1 MTSWLRRLRAR
12 IRYRRFDNDLRRE
25 LDVHRAMSEDASV
38 ARSVDPLVARAG
50 AARALGNT
58 TMAREEAR
66 GVWLAPSIERAWQD
80 VRYAVR
86 GFRRAPAFTAFAL
99 LTLALGIGDTT
110 AVFSVVD
117 GVLLKPL
124 PYPEPDRLV
133 DVRQST
139 VTPAIDDLP
148 MAASQYFVFRDQ
160 NRTVTDVGLYSNGA
174 VAVTGRGA
182 PERVTVVQ
190 ATDGVLPVLGTAPA
204 LGRLFTRDDDRP
216 DAPPVAVATFA
227 YWRDALGSDPA
238 AIGRSL
244 VLDGTPTTIVGVLPK
259 RFRFL
264 DVDDLSL
271 VMPLRFDRGKTFL
284 AGFNWSMVARLR
296 PGATEASVAADM
308 ARLLPV
314 VNRSFPS
321 PPGMS
326 AAMLDHA
333 GFQTHVRQ
341 LKQAVVGD
349 VGHVLWIVMGTI
361 AFVLLIA
368 CANVGNLLLVRAE
381 GRRRELAVR
390 AALGAGARRIAA
402 GLLTESLVLGLAG
415 GALGLFV
422 AATTVHLL
430 VAIAPAGLPRLHE
443 IGIDTRTVLFTFAVS
458 LVAALLFGGIPIMRR
473 GAAGLGTALRSGD
486 RSASATRAQHRT
498 RGALV
503 VVQVALALVVLV
515 SSGLM
520 IRTYR
525 ALTHVDPGFRA
536 PASVQTF
543 RLAIP
548 GTEVPD
554 REQVVHVQEDIIRR
568 LAAIPGVAAAGVSNR
583 IPMDGATAVIP
594 VYAKGRAY
602 AADQVPP
609 VRQFKRIS
617 PGFLQT
623 LGTPLVAGR
632 DFTWADIDNDHRVAM
647 VSEGLARELWREPA
661 AALGQYIRVGLGLGD
676 DPWREVV
683 GVVADVYDNGV
694 SQAAP
699 TTAYWPL
706 RMDNFEGDRPSVIRN
721 FSVAIRSDRAGTD
734 ALMTEV
740 RQAVWASNPS
750 LPIANVRT
758 LDDYYRQS
766 MARTSFTLVMLLIA
780 GGIALLLGVVG
791 LYSVIAYAVTQRTR
805 EIGIR
810 AALGAR
816 PAQLASAFV
825 RSGLW
830 LTVIGLAGG
839 TAAALALTRLMTSL
853 LFGVS
858 PFDPLTYLGV
868 AVALI
873 ATTCLASYGPPRDA
887 GRSGDHTAAGIDDKS
902 EVGSQKWVPGS
913 PRT

>member
-12 IRYRRFDNDLRRE
+12 VRYRRFDDDLRRE

-38 ARSVDPLVARAG
+38 ASGVDPLTARAG
-50 AARALGNT
+50 AARALGNM

-66 GVWLAPSIERAWQD
+66 GVWLAPSLERVWQD

-99 LTLALGIGDTT
+99 LTLALGIGGTT

-139 VTPAIDDLP
+139 QTPALDDLP
-148 MAASQYFVFRDQ
+148 MAASQYFIFRDE
-160 NRTVTDVGLYSNGA
+160 NRTVTDVGLYMNDA
-174 VAVTGRGA
+174 ITVTRRGA
-182 PERVTVVQ
+182 PQRVSVVR
-190 ATDGVLPVLGTAPA
+190 ATDGVLPVLGVTPA
-204 LGRLFTRDDDRP
+204 LGRLFTRDDDLP
-216 DAPPVAVATFA
+216 NAPPVAVATFA
-227 YWRDALGSDPA
+227 YWRDALGSDPS

-244 VLDGTPTTIVGVLPK
+244 VLNGTPTTIVGVLP
-259 RFRFL
+259 RQFRFL
-264 DVDDLSL
+264 DADDLSL
-271 VMPLRFDRGKTFL
+271 VMPLRLDRGKTFI
-284 AGFNWSMVARLR
+284 GQFNYSMVARLR
-296 PGATEASVAADM
+296 PGATEAAVETDMGRMLPIVTHSFPTPPGFSVAM
-308 ARLLPV
+308 IE
-314 VNRSFPS
+314 
-321 PPGMS
+321 
-326 AAMLDHA
+326 HA

-349 VGHVLWIVMGTI
+349 VGNVLWIVMGTI

-390 AALGAGARRIAA
+390 AALGAGTRRIAS
-402 GLLTESLVLGLAG
+402 GLLIESLVLGLAG

-422 AATTVHLL
+422 AAATVHLL

-443 IGIDTRTVLFTFAVS
+443 IAIDARAVLFTGGIS
-458 LVAALLFGGIPIMRR
+458 LLAALLFGSVPVLRR
-473 GAAGLGTALRSGD
+473 ANGRLSTALRSGD
-486 RSASATRAQHRT
+486 RSASATRTQHRT

-525 ALTHVDPGFRA
+525 ALTHVDPGFRT

-543 RLAIP
+543 RLSIP
-548 GTEVPD
+548 GTEVSD
-554 REQVVHVQEDIIRR
+554 REQVVHMQEDIVRR
-568 LAAIPGVAAAGVSNR
+568 LAAIPGVASVGVANR
-583 IPMDGATAVIP
+583 IPMDGGGSFDPVI
-594 VYAKGRAY
+594 VKGRAY
-602 AADQVPP
+602 AADQVAP

-623 LGTPLVAGR
+623 LGTSLVAGR
-632 DFTWADIDNDHRVAM
+632 DFTWADTDNDHRVAM
-647 VSEGLARELWREPA
+647 VSEGMARELWREPA
-661 AALGQYIRVGLGLGD
+661 AALGQYIRVGLGD

-706 RMDNFEGDRPSVIRN
+706 RMDNFEGDQPSIVRN
-721 FSVAIRSDRAGTD
+721 FAVAIRSDRAGTD

-830 LTVIGLAGG
+830 LTIIGLTGG

-858 PFDPLTYLGV
+858 PFDPLTYVGV
-868 AVALI
+868 ATALI
-873 ATTCLASYGPPRDA
+873 ATTCLASYIPARRAMQVDPAITLRQ
-887 GRSGDHTAAGIDDKS
+887 
-902 EVGSQKWVPGS
+902 E
-913 PRT
+913 

>member
-1 MTSWLRRLRAR
+1 MTHWLRRLRAR
-12 IRYRRFDNDLRRE
+12 VRYRRFDDELRRE
-25 LDVHRAMSEDASV
+25 LDVHRAMSEDA
-38 ARSVDPLVARAG
+38 AMATGVDPRSARAS
-50 AARALGNT
+50 AARALGNVAV
-58 TMAREEAR
+58 AREDAR
-66 GVWLAPSIERAWQD
+66 GVWLAPSLEHLRQD

-99 LTLALGIGDTT
+99 LTLALGIGGTT

-133 DVRQST
+133 DVRQSAQ
-139 VTPAIDDLP
+139 TPAIDDLP

-160 NRTVTDVGLYSNGA
+160 NRTVTDVGLYGNGA
-174 VAVTGRGA
+174 VTVTGRGA
-182 PERVTVVQ
+182 PQRVTVVR

-216 DAPPVAVATFA
+216 DASPVAVATFA
-227 YWRDALGSDPA
+227 YWRDVLGSDPS

-244 VLDGTPTTIVGVLPK
+244 VLDGTPTTIVGVLPE

-296 PGATEASVAADM
+296 PGATEASVEADM

-314 VNRSFPS
+314 VNRSFPP
-321 PPGMS
+321 PPGIS

-333 GFQTHVRQ
+333 GFQTHVRP

-430 VAIAPAGLPRLHE
+430 VAVAPAGLPRLHE

-458 LVAALLFGGIPIMRR
+458 LVAALLFGGIPILRR
-473 GAAGLGTALRSGD
+473 GAGGLGTALRSGD

-548 GTEVPD
+548 GTEVSDP
-554 REQVVHVQEDIIRR
+554 EQVVHVQEDIVRR
-568 LAAIPGVAAAGVSNR
+568 LAAIPGVVSVGLANR
-583 IPMDGATAVIP
+583 VPMDGGATFDP
-594 VYAKGRAY
+594 VVVKGRPH

-623 LGTPLVAGR
+623 LGTRLIAGR
-632 DFTWADIDNDHRVAM
+632 DFTWTDVDTDDHVVL
-647 VSEGLARELWREPA
+647 VSEGMAREIWREPA
-661 AALGQYIRVGLGLGD
+661 AAIGQYIRVGLAD

-694 SQAAP
+694 SKTAP

-706 RMDNFEGDRPSVIRN
+706 RMDNFEGDRPSVVRN

-734 ALMTEV
+734 ALMAEV

-750 LPIANVRT
+750 LPIANIRT

-816 PAQLASAFV
+816 PAQLAGAFV

-830 LTVIGLAGG
+830 LTAVGLLGG
-839 TAAALALTRLMTSL
+839 IAAALALTRLMTSL

-858 PFDPLTYLGV
+858 PFDPLTYVGV
-868 AVALI
+868 ATALI
-873 ATTCLASYGPPRDA
+873 ATTCLASYIPARRA
-887 GRSGDHTAAGIDDKS
+887 MRIDPAVTLRQ
-902 EVGSQKWVPGS
+902 E
-913 PRT
+913 